1 MDSHI
6 HHSPLSTRLAETA
19 CDDAIKVAVDPQ
31 FDGFRTTQMR
41 EAKDLLEMGVRHEW
55 MARFLW
61 KYAKCEDCKT
71 FAKVFTFGRILGV
84 RPFVSEAVSN
94 LDKFRKGFAVA
105 ADDNEADA
113 EAKNAAKSGGTGN
126 AEKSDP
132 DTVPSLA

>member
-1 MDSHI
+1 MVD
-6 HHSPLSTRLAETA
+6 RLYSRT
-19 CDDAIKVAVDPQ
+19 VALIEEKRDLVESLAL
-31 FDGFRTTQMR
+31 R
-41 EAKDLLEMGVRHEW
+41 LLEKEVLQRDDLE
-55 MARFLW
+55 
-61 KYAKCEDCKT
+61 E
-71 FAKVFTFGRILGV
+71 ILGV